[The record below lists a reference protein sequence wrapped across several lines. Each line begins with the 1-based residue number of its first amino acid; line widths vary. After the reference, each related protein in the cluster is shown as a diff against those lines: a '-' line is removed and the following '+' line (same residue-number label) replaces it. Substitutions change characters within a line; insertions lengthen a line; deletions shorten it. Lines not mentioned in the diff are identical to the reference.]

1 MSEVA
6 AEEVIEPQESPTPVV
21 DQISDQPAESEQRG
35 EESQQPET
43 PQAKERRSAQGRIN
57 ELTRARHEA
66 EREAAYWRGLAE
78 ASRAGQQQPAAQQQE
93 ATKKPT
99 ASDFQDYDAYVEA
112 LAEWKAEQK
121 VTEALERRQ
130 QSSEQAKKAAE
141 AREIAKSWS
150 ERQNAVRSVFAD
162 YDAVVG
168 SADVTITPAVS
179 DILLTSDRGPEVAY
193 YLAKNPSVVERL
205 NSLSPTA
212 AAREIGRL
220 EAALEKPSAKHVVEA
235 PAPASITRSPRTQ
248 SSDLAQ
254 LDHEAYRAARA
265 KQGAVWARR

>member
-1 MSEVA
+1 MSEEVA
-6 AEEVIEPQESPTPVV
+6 SEVVEESPPVAEPV
-21 DQISDQPAESEQRG
+21 ADQSAETEQTG
-35 EESQQPET
+35 EESQQAET

-57 ELTRARHEA
+57 ELTRQRHEA
-66 EREAAYWRGLAE
+66 ERDAAYWRGLAE
-78 ASRAGQQQPAAQQQE
+78 ARTNEQPAKAPQQE
-93 ATKKPT
+93 SAKKPA

-121 VTEALERRQ
+121 VTEALDRRQ

-141 AREIAKSWS
+141 AREVAKAWT
-150 ERQNAVRSVFAD
+150 ERQNAARRVFSD

-179 DILLTSDRGPEVAY
+179 DILLTSDKGPEVAY
-193 YLAKNPSVVERL
+193 YLAKNPTVVERL
-205 NSLSPTA
+205 NALSPTA

-220 EAALEKPSAKHVVEA
+220 EAALEKPSVKHVVDA

-254 LDHEAYRAARA
+254 MDHEAYRAARA